1 MVENAYQVVSVN
13 AKAHMRVQSVQVSFL
28 FNLLI
33 FFTLFLQLFNGD
45 LEFGTL
51 KKTLTGHTGVV
62 VVLTTLSN
70 GDLVSGSG
78 DNTIKI
84 WNGNDLSLKKTLTGH
99 TSGVLA
105 LTTLSNGD
113 LVMDQQITQ

>member
-1 MVENAYQVVSVN
+1 MVSVN

-33 FFTLFLQLFNGD
+33 FFTLFLQLLNGD

-51 KKTLTGHTGVV
+51 KKTLTGHIDSVYA
-62 VVLTTLSN
+62 LTTLSN
-70 GDLVSGSG
+70 GDLVSGSW

-99 TSGVLA
+99 TDAVRA
-105 LTTLSNGD
+105 LTTLSNGY
-113 LVMDQQITQ
+113 LVSGSGDNTIKIWSV

>member
-51 KKTLTGHTGVV
+51 KKTLTGHTWGVYA
-62 VVLTTLSN
+62 LTTLSN

-84 WNGNDLSLKKTLTGH
+84 WS
-99 TSGVLA
+99 V
-105 LTTLSNGD
+105 
-113 LVMDQQITQ
+113 